1 MKTSLKRFFAGVA
14 AAAMAVG
21 GLALGATSAQAADS
35 DASTAKGRL
44 TVNAAKDATGHTLD
58 TTGHKLKAY
67 LVAAYNSGY
76 QAYPQ
81 TDKNKPGQLNFDTFK
96 YVVTK
101 DSGTM
106 SNDESAVEAALK
118 DAGVTAKASG
128 SASAAEEGLKQLTGQ
143 SVDLSF
149 GYKDPAKDSAKERL
163 FADSLAKRLTATDS
177 TKWRPSHGSQ
187 DLTAGDG
194 KFTADLDPE
203 GLYLVVDSYTPAA
216 GSNKSTQSVPML
228 VGTKFANTAITTQP
242 AGVGEVNMKNTEVP
256 VTKQVVE
263 TDNPTTPYL
272 TPSYSLG
279 DTVTFELST
288 TIPNYAGY
296 NKNATDLTADDA
308 RKLVLTDT
316 FEQNDNKEIPFSNPT
331 VDPDGVK
338 LYRDGK
344 EIGVLTKD
352 TDYTYATKAADGST
366 VTSMTFDFGKLV
378 NGNGTTAK
386 SVPWQTDDVIK
397 IVLKATLN
405 KNAVVTN
412 KASSADLVSGT
423 DKVGNANSVKV
434 DFSDHTATGH
444 HEVNGP
450 TVNVYSFK
458 FNLTKQ
464 YVKDSTKLPNA
475 QFTIKNSAGQYL
487 KRVDGT
493 WGTINATEP
502 IAHDAY
508 GKEDKV
514 DAAELAKT
522 GIFVTDPDG
531 EIAFNGLKAGKYT
544 VHEIKAPKGYFQ
556 NALPSFDVK
565 IDAGWNNDTNNKAA
579 GNGAT
584 SGDQSLASVNY
595 TYDKGASGLV
605 TATDGL
611 VTETADTSTVTV
623 GNVESITELPKTGAA
638 GIAFF
643 SIIGVAIVAMAAL
656 FAVRARK
663 AAKMA

>member
-58 TTGHKLKAY
+58 TTGHTLKAY

-81 TDKNKPGQLNFDTFK
+81 TDKDKPGQLNFDTFK
-96 YVVTK
+96 YVVP
-101 DSGTM
+101 SA
-106 SNDESAVEAALK
+106 DESAVVAALK
-118 DAGVTAKASG
+118 SAGVTASKSG
-128 SASAAEEGLKQLTGQ
+128 SASEAEEGLKQLTGQ
-143 SVDLSF
+143 SAGTDKSF
-149 GYKDPAKDSAKERL
+149 GYVKGTAKASAAEREFADALAEKLTTTDSAK
-163 FADSLAKRLTATDS
+163 
-177 TKWRPSHGSQ
+177 KWTPSKPPQ
-187 DLTAGDG
+187 DLAASDG

-203 GLYLVVDSYTPAA
+203 GLYLVVDTYTP

-228 VGTKFANTAITTQP
+228 VGTTFASLTPEANKSL
-242 AGVGEVNMKNTEVP
+242 GVGEITMKNTEVP
-256 VTKQVVE
+256 VTKQVVK
-263 TDNPTTPYL
+263 TDEPTTPY
-272 TPSYSLG
+272 TEPSYSRG
-279 DTVTFELST
+279 DIVTFELST
-288 TIPNYAGY
+288 TIPNYDGY
-296 NKNATDLTADDA
+296 TKNATDLAAADA

-316 FEQNDNKEIPFSNPT
+316 FEQNAYNKIPFSDPT
-331 VDPDGVK
+331 VAVDGVK
-338 LYRDGK
+338 LYRGGK
-344 EIGVLTKD
+344 EVTDGVLTKD
-352 TDYTYATKAADGST
+352 TDYTAAETADGST
-366 VTSMTFDFGKLV
+366 VTGMTFDFGKLV

-386 SVPWQTDDVIK
+386 NIAWQTGDVIK
-397 IVLKATLN
+397 VVLKVTLN
-405 KNAVVTN
+405 ENAFVTD
-412 KASSADLVSGT
+412 KASSEDLVSGV

-450 TVNVYSFK
+450 TVNVYSFN

-464 YVKDSTKLPNA
+464 YVKDPATKLANA
-475 QFTIKNSAGQYL
+475 QFTIKDSNGNYL
-487 KRVDGT
+487 KFADGKWVT
-493 WGTINATEP
+493 AGINEP
-502 IAHDAY
+502 IASDAY
-508 GKEDKV
+508 DTTDKTV
-514 DAAELAKT
+514 NPTKLAET
-522 GIFVTDPDG
+522 GIFVTGSNG
-531 EIAFNGLKAGKYT
+531 EYAFNGLKADTYT

-565 IDAGWNNDTNNKAA
+565 IGAEWNNDTNNKAA
-579 GNGAT
+579 GDAT
-584 SGDQSLASVNY
+584 SGDQSLKNV
-595 TYDKGASGLV
+595 TYKYDTKNANGLV
-605 TATDGL
+605 TADN
-611 VTETADTSTVTV
+611 TSSVTV
-623 GNVESITELPKTGAA
+623 DNVKSITELPKTGAA

>member
-21 GLALGATSAQAADS
+21 GLALGATSAQAAGS
-35 DASTAKGRL
+35 VASNQKGSL
-44 TVNAAKDATGHTLD
+44 TVNAANGTTGHT
-58 TTGHKLKAY
+58 LKAY
-67 LVAAYNSGY
+67 LVAAYNSDY
-76 QAYPQ
+76 QAAS
-81 TDKNKPGQLNFDTFK
+81 DGSLNFDTFK

-101 DSGTM
+101 DNGTK
-106 SNDESAVEAALK
+106 SNDESAVKAALT

-143 SVDLSF
+143 SADSSF
-149 GYKDPAKDSAKERL
+149 GYKDPVEDSAKERL
-163 FADSLAKRLTATDS
+163 FADSLAAKLTATDS
-177 TKWRPSHGSQ
+177 TKWTPSNAQ

-194 KFTADLDPE
+194 KFTADLNPE

-242 AGVGEVNMKNTEVP
+242 AGVGEVDMKNTEVP

-263 TDNPTTPYL
+263 NDDPTTPYK

-296 NKNATDLTADDA
+296 KKNAADPTATDA

-316 FEQNDNKEIPFSNPT
+316 FEQNAKNMIPFSDPT
-331 VDPDGVK
+331 VAVDGVK
-338 LYRDGK
+338 LYRNGAEVTD
-344 EIGVLTKD
+344 GVLTKD
-352 TDYTYATKAADGST
+352 TDYTAAETTDGST
-366 VTSMTFDFGKLV
+366 VTGMKFDFGKLV

-386 SVPWQTDDVIK
+386 NIAWQTGDVIK
-397 IVLKATLN
+397 VVLKATLN
-405 KNAVVTN
+405 ENAFVTD
-412 KASSADLVSGT
+412 KASSGALVSGV
-423 DKVGNANSVKV
+423 DPVGNANSVKV
-434 DFSDHTATGH
+434 DFSDHTATGDH
-444 HEVNGP
+444 AVNGP

-458 FNLTKQ
+458 FNLVKQ
-464 YVKDSTKLPNA
+464 YVKDPSTKLANA
-475 QFTIKNSAGQYL
+475 QFTIKDSHGNYL
-487 KRVDGT
+487 KFADGKWVT
-493 WGTINATEP
+493 AGINEP
-502 IAHDAY
+502 IASDAY
-508 GKEDKV
+508 DTTDKTV
-514 DAAELAKT
+514 DATKFAGT
-522 GIFVTDPDG
+522 GIFVTRSNG
-531 EIAFNGLKAGKYT
+531 EIAFDGLKADTYT

-565 IDAGWNNDTNNKAA
+565 IDAGWNNDESNKAA
-579 GNGAT
+579 GNKAI
-584 SGDQSLASVNY
+584 SGDQSLKNV
-595 TYDKGASGLV
+595 TYKYDTTNANGLV
-605 TATDGL
+605 TATN
-611 VTETADTSTVTV
+611 DTSSVTV
-623 GNVESITELPKTGAA
+623 DNVTSITELPKTGAA

>member
-67 LVAAYNSGY
+67 LVAAYNSNY
-76 QAYPQ
+76 QAAS
-81 TDKNKPGQLNFDTFK
+81 DGSLNFDTFK

-101 DSGTM
+101 DNGTK
-106 SNDESAVEAALK
+106 SNDESAVKAALT

-143 SVDLSF
+143 SVDSSF
-149 GYKDPAKDSAKERL
+149 GYKDPVEDSAKERL
-163 FADSLAKRLTATDS
+163 FADSLAAKLTATDS
-177 TKWRPSHGSQ
+177 TKWTPSNAQ
-187 DLTAGDG
+187 DLTPGDG
-194 KFTADLDPE
+194 KFTADLKPE

-242 AGVGEVNMKNTEVP
+242 AGVGEVDMKNTEVP

-263 TDNPTTPYL
+263 NDDPTTPYK

-296 NKNATDLTADDA
+296 KKNAADLTATDA

-316 FEQNDNKEIPFSNPT
+316 FEPNANNNKIPFSDPT
-331 VDPDGVK
+331 VAVDGVK
-338 LYRDGK
+338 LYRNGTEVTD
-344 EIGVLTKD
+344 GVLTKD
-352 TDYTYATKAADGST
+352 TDYTAAETTDGST
-366 VTSMTFDFGKLV
+366 VTGMKFDFGKLV

-386 SVPWQTDDVIK
+386 NIAWQTGDVIK
-397 IVLKATLN
+397 VVLKATLN
-405 KNAVVTN
+405 ENAFVTD
-412 KASSADLVSGT
+412 KASSDALVSGV
-423 DKVGNANSVKV
+423 DRVGNANSVKV
-434 DFSDHTATGH
+434 DFSDHTATGS

-458 FNLTKQ
+458 FNLVKQ
-464 YVKDSTKLPNA
+464 YVKDPATKLANA
-475 QFTIKNSAGQYL
+475 QFTIKDSNGNYL
-487 KRVDGT
+487 KFADGKWVT
-493 WGTINATEP
+493 AGINEP
-502 IAHDAY
+502 IASDAY
-508 GKEDKV
+508 DTTDKTV
-514 DAAELAKT
+514 DATKFAGT
-522 GIFVTDPDG
+522 GIFVTDSNG
-531 EIAFNGLKAGKYT
+531 EIAFDGLKADTYT

-565 IDAGWNNDTNNKAA
+565 IGAGWNDDESNKAA
-579 GNGAT
+579 GNKAI
-584 SGDQSLASVNY
+584 SGDQSLKNV
-595 TYDKGASGLV
+595 TYKYDTTNANGLV
-605 TATDGL
+605 TATD
-611 VTETADTSTVTV
+611 DTSSVTV
-623 GNVESITELPKTGAA
+623 GNVTSITQLPKTGAA

>member
-35 DASTAKGRL
+35 VASTQKGSL
-44 TVNAAKDATGHTLD
+44 TVNAANGTTGHT
-58 TTGHKLKAY
+58 LKAY
-67 LVAAYNSGY
+67 LVAAYNSDY
-76 QAYPQ
+76 QAAS
-81 TDKNKPGQLNFDTFK
+81 DGSLDFDTFK

-101 DSGTM
+101 DNGTK
-106 SNDESAVEAALK
+106 SNDESAVEAALT
-118 DAGVTAKASG
+118 DAGVKAKASG
-128 SASAAEEGLKQLTGQ
+128 SASIAEEGLKQLTGQ
-143 SVDLSF
+143 SAGTPF
-149 GYKDPAKDSAKERL
+149 GYADLAKERL
-163 FADSLAKRLTATDS
+163 FADSLAAKLTATDS
-177 TKWRPSHGSQ
+177 TKWTPSNAQ
-187 DLTAGDG
+187 DLTPGDG
-194 KFTADLDPE
+194 KFTADLKPE

-242 AGVGEVNMKNTEVP
+242 AGVGEVDMKNTEVP

-263 TDNPTTPYL
+263 NDDPTTPYK

-288 TIPNYAGY
+288 TIPDYAGY
-296 NKNATDLTADDA
+296 KKNAADLTATDA

-316 FEQNDNKEIPFSNPT
+316 FEQNANNKIPFSDPT
-331 VDPDGVK
+331 VAVDGVK
-338 LYRDGK
+338 LYRNGTEVTD
-344 EIGVLTKD
+344 GVLTKD
-352 TDYTYATKAADGST
+352 TDYTAAETTDGST
-366 VTSMTFDFGKLV
+366 VTGMKFDFGKLV

-386 SVPWQTDDVIK
+386 NIAWQTGDVIK
-397 IVLKATLN
+397 VVLKATLN
-405 KNAVVTN
+405 ENAFVTDH
-412 KASSADLVSGT
+412 ASSDALVSGK
-423 DKVGNANSVKV
+423 DPVGNANSVKV

-458 FNLTKQ
+458 FNLVKQ
-464 YVKDSTKLPNA
+464 YVKDPATKLANA
-475 QFTIKNSAGQYL
+475 QFTIKDSNGNYL
-487 KRVDGT
+487 KFADGK
-493 WGTINATEP
+493 WVIAGIKEP
-502 IAHDAY
+502 IASDAY
-508 GKEDKV
+508 DTTDKTV
-514 DAAELAKT
+514 NPTKLAET
-522 GIFVTDPDG
+522 GIFVTGSNG
-531 EIAFNGLKAGKYT
+531 EYAFNGLKADTYT

-565 IDAGWNNDTNNKAA
+565 IGAEWNNDTNNKAA
-579 GNGAT
+579 GDAT
-584 SGDQSLASVNY
+584 SGDQSLKNV
-595 TYDKGASGLV
+595 TYKYDTKNANGLV
-605 TATDGL
+605 TADN
-611 VTETADTSTVTV
+611 TSSVTV
-623 GNVESITELPKTGAA
+623 DNVKSITELPKTGAA